1 MSKFK
6 ERAAQLSTVL
16 HSRTA
21 EIVVQELLVADVIPD
36 PDQPRKV
43 FNEAKLKAM
52 AKSVVRR
59 GLLQPITV
67 RPANADG
74 KYIIRFGERRWR
86 AHQIA
91 GLATVRA
98 IVSDSAV
105 ERNNLVD
112 QVVEN
117 EQRENL
123 TTSEMIEA
131 VQKLLAEGLTKAE
144 IAEELAC
151 QPADV
156 SQYVALSEIE
166 EYLHALIDKWP
177 RRALYDLHIASRRF
191 PAEVERFVAERGG
204 EAITTAMASAFA
216 RDLKARAKV
225 VPALKPDAPQ
235 HAAASAQPAGEA
247 SIAEPAE
254 KASAPVPESAP
265 SAPAK
270 GKSKR
275 TSVPPVPL
283 VVTVTVDGKTGRL
296 ILPDSVTVLFDGEA
310 EPVTVPVHE
319 LRFQN

>member
-1 MSKFK
+1 MSKFR

-16 HSRTA
+16 HARAA
-21 EIVVQELLVADVIPD
+21 EIVVQELPVADVIPD
-36 PDQPRKV
+36 PENPRKV
-43 FNEAKLKAM
+43 FDEAKLKAM
-52 AKSVVRR
+52 ARSVKRR

-67 RPANADG
+67 RPVNADG

-91 GLATVRA
+91 ELETVRA
-98 IVSDSAV
+98 IISDTAE
-105 ERNNLVD
+105 ERDNLVD

-117 EQRENL
+117 EQRVDL

-156 SQYVALSEIE
+156 SQYVALSEIDE
-166 EYLHALIDKWP
+166 HLRALIDKWP

-191 PAEVERFVAERGG
+191 PAEVKRFVAERGD
-204 EAITTAMASAFA
+204 EAITTAMASAFV

-225 VPALKPDAPQ
+225 VPAPKPDTPQ
-235 HAAASAQPAGEA
+235 RAAAPAQPAGEA

-254 KASAPVPESAP
+254 KASASVPDIVP
-265 SAPAK
+265 SVPAK
-270 GKSKR
+270 GKGKR
-275 TSVPPVPL
+275 TSVPPVPP

-296 ILPDSVTVLFDGEA
+296 ILPASVTVLFDGEA